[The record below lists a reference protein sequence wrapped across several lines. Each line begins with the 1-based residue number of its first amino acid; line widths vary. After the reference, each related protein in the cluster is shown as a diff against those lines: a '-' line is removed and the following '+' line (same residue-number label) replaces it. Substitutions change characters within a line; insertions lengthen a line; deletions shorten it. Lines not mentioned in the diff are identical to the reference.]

1 MKKLEK
7 KKCMVSLINAEKSLD
22 MYQHPFVLIT
32 LSKLEILEKFLKAKL
47 IYKTI
52 DTLKTYNIIFNRQNL
67 KTFPKDQKHS
77 KNVHLVTSI

>member
-1 MKKLEK
+1 MI
-7 KKCMVSLINAEKSLD
+7 SLINAEKSLD

-32 LSKLEILEKFLKAKL
+32 LSKLEIQEKFLNKAKL

-67 KTFPKDQKHS
+67 KTFLKDQKHS